1 MSDLLVCETCKK
13 PKRIKWMT
21 DALLSDCGPCR
32 HKKEID
38 ATKEEIR
45 NGTIE
50 RRIKNLKNRR
60 KTKGK

>member
-1 MSDLLVCETCKK
+1 
-13 PKRIKWMT
+13 MT